1 MHNNDGSD
9 TSIDFRPFSS
19 LPSRSD
25 GQFLADIIL
34 YRIEVAIRG
43 DLWGRALMLG
53 VAPHVQK
60 LLVVRRD

>member
-9 TSIDFRPFSS
+9 TSIDL
-19 LPSRSD
+19 LPS
-25 GQFLADIIL
+25 IL
-34 YRIEVAIRG
+34 IPRGLMDSFWPTSYRIEVAIRG